1 MGAHEQFVNRKKN
14 NIGTTHSESGWPG
27 LSNVRRGLHA
37 RIAICMRA
45 VPRFSRAMA
54 PVCVQSHVRAR
65 GSRVLTCTSRWHAC
79 SGAYMDATRICMR
92 ARLECLRATPRV
104 CMRSDVRVSRAACLH
119 ALPGCL
125 RAFRDAGMQS
135 VPAHAQRR
143 VPACRP
149 ACVHAES
156 FASLH
161 LQGEITLKN
170 YSLN

>member
-79 SGAYMDATRICMR
+79 SGAYGCNAH
-92 ARLECLRATPRV
+92 
-104 CMRSDVRVSRAACLH
+104 LH
-119 ALPGCL
+119 ACTS
-125 RAFRDAGMQS
+125 GMF
-135 VPAHAQRR
+135 
-143 VPACRP
+143 ACNP
-149 ACVHAES
+149 ACVHAVRCAREQS
-156 FASLH
+156 RLPACTPRVLACISRRRH
-161 LQGEITLKN
+161 AIGPCTRAAPCACMP
-170 YSLN
+170 SGVRAC